1 MAGEDDDEER
11 AKIRRQMV
19 IGEDLSD
26 LSVDEL
32 GERVALL
39 KQEITRI
46 ETAMGAK
53 QSHLS
58 AAEALFSKS

>member
-1 MAGEDDDEER
+1 MAGEDDEER
-11 AKIRRQMV
+11 AKRISQIV
-19 IGEDLSD
+19 IGEDLSE

-32 GERVALL
+32 TERIDTL
-39 KQEITRI
+39 KQEIARI